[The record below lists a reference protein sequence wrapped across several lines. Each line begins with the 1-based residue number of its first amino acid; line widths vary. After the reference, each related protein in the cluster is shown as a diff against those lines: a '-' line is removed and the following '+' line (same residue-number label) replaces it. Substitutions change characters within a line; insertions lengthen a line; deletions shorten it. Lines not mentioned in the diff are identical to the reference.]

1 MHHSMFLKDV
11 HMHTHLLG
19 RGGRGP
25 FRLKRV
31 YNESFARSLRFKWSF
46 SPPVRSSSR
55 ASAIAWAN
63 LCPLRAPP
71 TCTPVA
77 TLPAVSPR
85 ASSCSTD
92 SSDRPR
98 AVTPANLCA
107 LPPPA
112 RASSLSSCSAGNLAS
127 DDGARR
133 RKSGDAIA
141 PDKPMTSLARSAL
154 WDVPQ
159 HLNVSESLASRA
171 TRNAQCIR
179 TH

>member
-1 MHHSMFLKDV
+1 
-11 HMHTHLLG
+11 MHTHLLG
-19 RGGRGP
+19 RGRRGP

-31 YNESFARSLRFKWSF
+31 YNESFARSLRFRWSF
-46 SPPVRSSSR
+46 SPPLRSSSR

-71 TCTPVA
+71 TCKVA
-77 TLPAVSPR
+77 TLPAVSPC

-98 AVTPANLCA
+98 AVTRADLPA

-112 RASSLSSCSAGNLAS
+112 RASSFSSCSGGNLAS

-154 WDVPQ
+154 RDVTQ
-159 HLNVSESLASRA
+159 HLNVSESTGFACY
-171 TRNAQCIR
+171 AQCTEHTDTLNLPGWIPR
-179 TH
+179 C